1 MLIIHERNRVIN
13 LYYNQ
18 RNTTH
23 EIAKIEKY
31 QSAIYICYHKEERI
45 KTTEVQISRAIFQRL
60 QTPFQEKSSIELV
73 DLLYQYYCFILTLII
88 PLFLYLQVIQKRCIA
103 IIELASVVQ

>member
-31 QSAIYICYHKEERI
+31 QPRYSCYHKEERERERERERI
-45 KTTEVQISRAIFQRL
+45 KKTEVQISRAIFRRL
-60 QTPFQEKSSIELV
+60 QTPFQREEFSRTS
-73 DLLYQYYCFILTLII
+73 
-88 PLFLYLQVIQKRCIA
+88 
-103 IIELASVVQ
+103 

>member
-1 MLIIHERNRVIN
+1 MFIIHGRNRVIN

-31 QSAIYICYHKEERI
+31 QSMIYFYHKEERERERENQNDRSTNI
-45 KTTEVQISRAIFQRL
+45 MSYQKL
-60 QTPFQEKSSIELV
+60 QTPFQREEFSR
-73 DLLYQYYCFILTLII
+73 TG
-88 PLFLYLQVIQKRCIA
+88 
-103 IIELASVVQ
+103 